1 MMNIILADKTKIEAD
16 GIRPDG
22 RGLIIDVAA
31 GQLSEIEPLIT
42 NDNIDTIVCVEDNT
56 IFARYCNQQ
65 LESISKDDT
74 GIHIK
79 TRYKTINAGV
89 DVSKQLASLQ
99 NTILQM
105 KNDIT
110 SVRDV
115 QDVQN
120 VAIAEIGG
128 IVSQNMLSSENG
140 EEATGDD
147 TILCDDDKDK
157 ESNT

>member
-1 MMNIILADKTKIEAD
+1 MNIVLTDGTKIEVSS
-16 GIRPDG
+16 INPNG
-22 RGLIIDVAA
+22 RGLGIDAA
-31 GQLSEIEPLIT
+31 VGQLSEIESYVTNESIHTIT
-42 NDNIDTIVCVEDNT
+42 CMEGDTV
-56 IFARYCNQQ
+56 FARYDNQQ
-65 LESISKDDT
+65 LESLTKDST
-74 GIHIK
+74 GVHIY
-79 TRYKTINAGV
+79 TRYKTLTAGT
-89 DVSKQLASLQ
+89 DVSKQLSDLQ

-140 EEATGDD
+140 EEAAQG
-147 TILCDDDKDK
+147 
-157 ESNT
+157 